1 MNQYAPDDMPP
12 TLGRSPRPAGGN
24 ARAGRRAGRALRN
37 FVLLAGAL
45 ALVIPT
51 GVGARDRATP
61 ALVQHLAN
69 PSPIAITGFQQ
80 SLPSSI
86 TVSGIEKPIAD
97 VNVTLAGFTHGSP
110 GDIDFLLVGP
120 GGQSALVV
128 SDVGTSANNVTL
140 TLDDSAANQ
149 IVSGAALASGRF
161 QPTNFSSATDNFA
174 PPAPAKTSNSKL
186 GIFNSTDANGTWTLF
201 VKNAQGG
208 TGAVNGG
215 WSLEITSANGVPNA
229 APDTFQAQAG
239 VPLSEPPFGV
249 LANDLDPDNDNLTA
263 VLAGPPKQGTLQLA
277 ANGSFVYTPGKKARG
292 TDTFTYLAKDPGGL
306 TDLEKVTINITKAK
320 KKKRKK

>member
-1 MNQYAPDDMPP
+1 MNQISPELVPP
-12 TLGRSPRPAGGN
+12 TAAGKPNRN
-24 ARAGRRAGRALRN
+24 ARFARRAGRAARN
-37 FVLLAGAL
+37 LVLLAGAL
-45 ALVIPT
+45 ALVIPG

-61 ALVQHLAN
+61 ALVQSMAN
-69 PSPIAITGFQQ
+69 PAPITITAFQQ
-80 SLPSSI
+80 AIPSSI
-86 TVSGIEKPIAD
+86 AVSGIEKQIAD
-97 VNVTLAGFTHGSP
+97 VNVTLSGFTHPTP

-140 TLDDSAANQ
+140 TLDDSAPNQ
-149 IVSGAALASGRF
+149 IVSGAPLVTGRF

-174 PPAPAKTSNSKL
+174 PPAPAKPSNSKL

-208 TGAVNGG
+208 AGSVAGG

-229 APDTFQAQAG
+229 SPDTFQAQAG

-263 VLAGPPKQGTLQLA
+263 VLAGAPRQGTVQLA
-277 ANGSFVYTPGKKARG
+277 ANGSFTYTPRKKAKG
-292 TDTFTYLAKDPGGL
+292 TDTFTYLAKDPSGL

-320 KKKRKK
+320 KKKHKK